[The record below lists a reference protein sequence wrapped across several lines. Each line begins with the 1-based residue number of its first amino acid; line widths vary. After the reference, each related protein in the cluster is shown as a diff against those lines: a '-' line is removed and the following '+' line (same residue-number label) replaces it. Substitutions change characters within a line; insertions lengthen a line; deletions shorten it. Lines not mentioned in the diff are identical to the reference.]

1 MADCL
6 MLVFTNPVEGQDRA
20 FNEWYDSRH
29 VNDVLAVPGVVAGR
43 RYDLA
48 PMTVPEDA
56 DLPAEVPVQP
66 HRYLA
71 VYELDRDPGDVMK
84 EFLDRVARGKIPLS
98 ETLDLTT
105 VSMAFWTIRGQRLT
119 AD

>member
-1 MADCL
+1 MTDCL
-6 MLVFTNPVEGQDRA
+6 MLVFANPVAGQDDA

-29 VNDVLAVPGVVAGR
+29 VADVLAVPGVVAGQ

-48 PMTVPEDA
+48 PMVVAEGTELPA
-56 DLPAEVPVQP
+56 DLPQQP

-71 VYELDRDPGDVMK
+71 LYELNRDPNDVMK
-84 EFLDRVARGKIPLS
+84 AFLDRVADGQIALS
-98 ETLDLTT
+98 ETLDLAT
-105 VSMAFWTIRGQRLT
+105 VSMAFWTTRSERIV